1 MSVGGTFMP
10 INYHEESKTFH
21 LYNKQI
27 SYIFKILEN
36 NQLGQLYFGKR
47 IEDTNSYDYLLE
59 VIRRPMAAYKN
70 LGESLFSM
78 EHIKQEYPVYGSG
91 DTRLPAIEIEQE
103 NGSKLSDFEYKS
115 YTITQGKKDIKH
127 LPHTYA
133 TDSESTSLSI
143 ECTDKVTGVTL
154 YLNYTI
160 FENYS
165 VIARSVK
172 VVNHGNQNLKLNQAM
187 SMSLDLPDKD
197 YEMMMFTGAWSR
209 ERFPSCQPLHY
220 GIQAIESL
228 RGNSSHQF
236 NPFFILKRPDC
247 NEHHGDAFGFHI
259 LYSGNFLAQ
268 IEVDT
273 YDVSRITYGIHPH
286 TFQWNLAPEDE
297 FQTPEAVMFFSDQGL
312 NGLSQ
317 SIHSLFN
324 KHLVKG
330 IYKEKVRPI
339 LINNWEATYWD
350 FKEDKILE
358 IASKAKEL
366 GIELFVLD
374 DGWFGKRDHDLAGL
388 GDWYTN
394 LKKLPDGL
402 DGLSKKIHAMGLQ
415 FGIWIEPEMVNKD
428 SDLYRNHPDWVLQTP
443 ERILH
448 HSRNQYVL
456 DFANYDVIDYIF
468 DMLVKAFDH
477 ANIDYIKWD
486 MNRSMS
492 DVHSSYYP
500 NNQQGEITHRYIL
513 GVYELYERLIER
525 YPNILFESCASGGG
539 RYDAGMLAYAPQ
551 CWTSDNTDGVE
562 RIKIQYGTSYG
573 YPISSMG
580 AHVSAIPNHQMHR
593 KTPLSLRANIAYFGT
608 FGYEL
613 DLAQLSDYE
622 IEEMKQ
628 QIIFMKEY
636 REVIQFGK
644 YYRLLSP
651 FAGNESAWMV
661 VSQDQETAIVC
672 YSRILQE
679 VNTHYRRLPLHGL
692 NPQLQYEIEHDS
704 YTHYGSE
711 LMNAGLVISDE
722 SSGEIQGV
730 PNDSTGDYQSRL
742 YILKMHP

>member
-1 MSVGGTFMP
+1 MP
-10 INYHEESKTFH
+10 ISYHEESKTFH
-21 LYNKQI
+21 LFNKHI
-27 SYIFKILEN
+27 SYIFKVLEN

-47 IEDTNSYDYLLE
+47 IEDKKSYDYLLE

-78 EHIKQEYPVYGSG
+78 EHIKVEYPVYGSG

-103 NGSKLSDFEYKS
+103 NGSKLLDCVYKS
-115 YTITQGKKDIKH
+115 HTITHKKTEIQH

-133 TDSESTSLSI
+133 KDYECTSLCI
-143 ECTDKVTGVTL
+143 ECVDALIGVTL
-154 YLNYTI
+154 YLSYTI
-160 FENYS
+160 FEDYPT
-165 VIARSVK
+165 IARSVK
-172 VVNHGNQNLKLNQAM
+172 IVNHGKQNLKLNRAM
-187 SMSLDLPDKD
+187 SMSLDLIDKD
-197 YEMMMFTGAWSR
+197 YEMMIFTGAWAR

-236 NPFFILKRPDC
+236 NPFFILKRDDC
-247 NEHHGDAFGFHI
+247 NEHHGDAFGFHL

-268 IEVDT
+268 IEVDS

-286 TFQWNLAPEDE
+286 TFSWNLKPESE
-297 FQTPEAVMFFSDQGL
+297 FQSPEALMFFSDQGL
-312 NGLSQ
+312 NALSQ
-317 SIHSLFN
+317 NIHSLFN
-324 KHLVKG
+324 KHLVRG

-350 FKEDKILE
+350 FKEEKLLKI
-358 IASKAKEL
+358 ARKAKAL

-374 DGWFGKRDHDLAGL
+374 DGWFGKRDHDFAGL

-394 LKKLPDGL
+394 LNKLPDGL
-402 DGLSKKIHAMGLQ
+402 DGLSNKIHAMGLR

-428 SDLYRNHPDWVLQTP
+428 SNLYRNHPDWVLQTP
-443 ERILH
+443 NRVLH

-456 DFANYDVIDYIF
+456 DFSNPKVVDYIF
-468 DMLVKAFDH
+468 AMLVKEFDH

-492 DVHSSYYP
+492 DVYSNYYP
-500 NNQQGEITHRYIL
+500 SNQQGEVIHRYIL
-513 GVYELYERLIER
+513 GVYDLYERLMKR
-525 YPNILFESCASGGG
+525 YPHILFESCASGGG

-580 AHVSAIPNHQMHR
+580 AHVSAVLNHQMHR
-593 KTPLSLRANIAYFGT
+593 NTPLTLRANIAYFGT

-613 DLAQLSDYE
+613 DLAQLADNE

-636 REVIQFGK
+636 RKIIQFGN

-651 FAGNESAWMV
+651 FNNNESAWMV
-661 VSQDQETAIVC
+661 VSQNQEIAIVC
-672 YSRILQE
+672 YTRILQE
-679 VNTHYRRLPLHGL
+679 VNTHYRRLHLHGL
-692 NPQLQYEIEHDS
+692 NPHFQYTIENDT

-730 PNDSTGDYQSRL
+730 VDASTGDFQSRL
-742 YILKMHP
+742 YILKKMNV